1 MIGQDTI
8 SKWVATSAHSFGCD
22 RKLFLVEG
30 DFSSGARF
38 HTPLVIIRV
47 LWSFMNS
54 AAAGGEVIRG
64 GEADRSTATFDR
76 DHALNISFS
85 VRSLADD
92 DGTISIFQAGCNDFA
107 SASGVFVDQHSDRQV
122 SRYGG
127 SGFSVD
133 RLDLGHATAL
143 GSDD

>member
-1 MIGQDTI
+1 MLALSLHESGRIDFGLDKFDGAEELSVLGNLLVVGVFDSGKGMIGKDPI

-22 RKLFLVEG
+22 CKLFLVEG

-54 AAAGGEVIRG
+54 AAAGGEVIGG
-64 GEADRSTATFDR
+64 GEADRGAATFDR

-85 VRSLADD
+85 V
-92 DGTISIFQAGCNDFA
+92 
-107 SASGVFVDQHSDRQV
+107 
-122 SRYGG
+122 
-127 SGFSVD
+127 
-133 RLDLGHATAL
+133 
-143 GSDD
+143 